1 MVRLRDIAL
10 FVLKIYSSLKRQV
23 KVFNKSQGDTSTC
36 INGIKSKS
44 LLANIFYLKV
54 FNK

>member
-23 KVFNKSQGDTSTC
+23 KVFNKSQDDTS

-44 LLANIFYLKV
+44 LLPNIFLFKSV
-54 FNK
+54 

>member
-23 KVFNKSQGDTSTC
+23 KVLNKSQDDTS

-44 LLANIFYLKV
+44 LLANIFLFKSV
-54 FNK
+54 